1 MVSLSIYRY
10 RAKRIIM
17 HTSMPLETIQDGRG
31 ISRPG
36 ICKKESLPIEIPK
49 RLLLFDI
56 ESYLQQKIKTEG
68 FYLVDKKQQQIW
80 YSLIQ

>member
-1 MVSLSIYRY
+1 MVSVSIYRY

-17 HTSMPLETIQDGRG
+17 HTSMPLETIQDGWG

-56 ESYLQQKIKTEG
+56 ESYLQQKNQSRRVYHIDRAVTAVSG
-68 FYLVDKKQQQIW
+68 TH
-80 YSLIQ
+80 